1 MYKRQK
7 EIKFLKEKEE
17 QGNKVEATKKKE
29 YVKNKD
35 ERPKFTFKEQKEFEN
50 IYSDIEAIELKIA
63 GIEEEME
70 KNSSSYGLLNELD
83 QEKGKLEEELLEKY
97 ERQEYLE
104 EIAKRIEEYNNNRL

>member
-1 MYKRQK
+1 
-7 EIKFLKEKEE
+7 
-17 QGNKVEATKKKE
+17 
-29 YVKNKD
+29 
-35 ERPKFTFKEQKEFEN
+35 
-50 IYSDIEAIELKIA
+50 
-63 GIEEEME
+63 ME

>member
-1 MYKRQK
+1 MS
-7 EIKFLKEKEE
+7 
-17 QGNKVEATKKKE
+17 QGII
-29 YVKNKD
+29 VKNKD

-50 IYSDIEAIELKIA
+50 IYSDIEVIELKIA